1 MSSYTARAHLDKY
14 LQLQATV
21 DTVRSQVAPPL
32 LITSVCHTH
41 CATLL
46 RSAMLPEYVSWESVT
61 TLICISV
68 NLFVV
73 IYFVNK
79 AQLDS
84 ADCCSVA
91 RREAAAGC
99 LLRTVRPCQASASG
113 GRAAYPRSRT
123 ITTALDTTKS
133 NLTLSHL
140 LTHSLIFIISI
151 ISIISMYLIRTSTV
165 YHHETTVIV

>member
-1 MSSYTARAHLDKY
+1 M
-14 LQLQATV
+14 
-21 DTVRSQVAPPL
+21 APPL
-32 LITSVCHTH
+32 LITSVCHNP

-68 NLFVV
+68 YLYVV

-99 LLRTVRPCQASASG
+99 LLRTVRPGQCQRWQG
-113 GRAAYPRSRT
+113 AAYPRSRT

>member
-1 MSSYTARAHLDKY
+1 MAHINYVIIHSKSTHLDRY

-21 DTVRSQVAPPL
+21 NTVRSQVAPPL

-46 RSAMLPEYVSWESVT
+46 RSAMLPECVRWESIT
-61 TLICISV
+61 TLISV
-68 NLFVV
+68 YLYVV

-84 ADCCSVA
+84 ADYCSVA
-91 RREAAAGC
+91 REAAAGC
-99 LLRTVRPCQASASG
+99 LLRTVRPGQCQRWQGSVS
-113 GRAAYPRSRT
+113 PHPNHT

-133 NLTLSHL
+133 NLN
-140 LTHSLIFIISI
+140 LTLIFSLTLYYVTLYLCIYH
-151 ISIISMYLIRTSTV
+151 IISMYCVLS
-165 YHHETTVIV
+165 

>member
-21 DTVRSQVAPPL
+21 NTVRSQVAPPL

-46 RSAMLPEYVSWESVT
+46 RSAMLPECVSWESIT
-61 TLICISV
+61 TLISV
-68 NLFVV
+68 YLYVV

-84 ADCCSVA
+84 ADCSVA
-91 RREAAAGC
+91 RQQQQAARCVQCG
-99 LLRTVRPCQASASG
+99 QASASG
-113 GRAAYPRSRT
+113 GRAAYPRTRT
-123 ITTALDTTKS
+123 TQSQQLW
-133 NLTLSHL
+133 TLR
-140 LTHSLIFIISI
+140 SLI
-151 ISIISMYLIRTSTV
+151 LI
-165 YHHETTVIV
+165 

>member
-1 MSSYTARAHLDKY
+1 MMSSDTARAHLDKY

-32 LITSVCHTH
+32 LITSVCHSH

-46 RSAMLPEYVSWESVT
+46 RSAMLPECVSWESIT
-61 TLICISV
+61 TLISV
-68 NLFVV
+68 YLYVV

-91 RREAAAGC
+91 REAAAGC
-99 LLRTVRPCQASASG
+99 SLRTVRPGQCQRWQGSVSPHQLP
-113 GRAAYPRSRT
+113 YHT

-133 NLTLSHL
+133 NLN
-140 LTHSLIFIISI
+140 LTLIFSLTLYYVTLYLCIYHT
-151 ISIISMYLIRTSTV
+151 ISMYCVLS
-165 YHHETTVIV
+165 

>member
-1 MSSYTARAHLDKY
+1 M
-14 LQLQATV
+14 
-21 DTVRSQVAPPL
+21 APPL

-68 NLFVV
+68 YLYVV

-99 LLRTVRPCQASASG
+99 LLRTVRPGQCQRWQGSVSPLPHDHNSSG
-113 GRAAYPRSRT
+113 HY
-123 ITTALDTTKS
+123 K
-133 NLTLSHL
+133 
-140 LTHSLIFIISI
+140 
-151 ISIISMYLIRTSTV
+151 V
-165 YHHETTVIV
+165 